1 MDNMEQKIVILEQQ
15 MNSVC
20 NKIDKLDKKIDKG
33 FKDITHNYVRK
44 DNYWRDI
51 KAIEKE
57 DLNHTKDIES
67 IRKSVNKLI
76 WLIASTIF
84 VFIIMQILGI

>member
-1 MDNMEQKIVILEQQ
+1 MERKIALLEQQ

-44 DNYWRDI
+44 DNYRRDI